1 MDDGIFEAA
10 RRGKTSE
17 RLIGDVFL
25 AQRMNTILGGP
36 FFGPW
41 DLDDVPFDVIEQ
53 ILSLEQ
59 YGEIKAGLVKVEEK
73 MNEWRKK
80 HGR

>member
-1 MDDGIFEAA
+1 
-10 RRGKTSE
+10 
-17 RLIGDVFL
+17 
-25 AQRMNTILGGP
+25 MNTILGGP

-41 DLDDVPFDVIEQ
+41 DLDEVPFDVIEQ